1 MSAAKRK
8 KALPA
13 IRDAIVE
20 KLPEKEESE
29 ETLQERILRK
39 TGVDI
44 TLCPH
49 CKQGHLSKTEK
60 RILPSKAKP
69 P

>member
-13 IRDAIVE
+13 IREAIHAE
-20 KLPEKEESE
+20 LPEAPEKES
-29 ETLQERILRK
+29 LAERIKRT
-39 TGVDI
+39 TGEDI

-49 CKQGHLSKTEK
+49 CGKGHLQKTDI
-60 RILPSKAKP
+60 RIMPAKGRP